1 MNLDPLADSGID
13 LTTLLLCDFAN
24 IREGMLN
31 IISGGIT
38 RIGVTNGFPTGIDA
52 TIAMSVYVHPHRVG
66 QVHSGR
72 LIMRYPDTIEEIAR
86 IEFQFE
92 GDAELNPGEGLNF
105 HFALPLQT
113 IAAPRAG
120 QIDISVTIDDSP
132 AGLVSFWMQDA
143 PGSGH

>member
-1 MNLDPLADSGID
+1 MNLDSLADSGVD
-13 LTTLLLCDFAN
+13 LTALLLCDFAN

-52 TIAMSVYVHPHRVG
+52 TVAMSVYVHPHRVG

-113 IAAPRAG
+113 IAAPRPG

-143 PGSGH
+143 PGNGH

>member
-1 MNLDPLADSGID
+1 MNLDDFDSTGLD

-52 TIAMSVYVHPHRVG
+52 TVAMSVYVHPHRVG

-113 IAAPRAG
+113 IAAPRPG

-143 PGSGH
+143 PANGH

>member
-13 LTTLLLCDFAN
+13 LTALLLCDYAN

-31 IISGGIT
+31 ILSGGIT
-38 RIGVTNGFPTGIDA
+38 RIGSTHGFPTAIDA
-52 TIAMSVYVHPHRVG
+52 TVAMSVYVHPHRVG
-66 QVHSGR
+66 EVHTGR
-72 LIMRYPDTIEEIAR
+72 LVMRYPDTIEEIAR

-113 IAAPRAG
+113 IAATRAG
-120 QIDISVTIDDSP
+120 QIDISVTIDEAP
-132 AGLVSFWMQDA
+132 AGLLSFWMQDA
-143 PGSGH
+143 SEGDH

>member
-1 MNLDPLADSGID
+1 MSQLIIYKSEAGNA
-13 LTTLLLCDFAN
+13 
-24 IREGMLN
+24 ML
-31 IISGGIT
+31 IIPAPNC
-38 RIGVTNGFPTGIDA
+38 GV
-52 TIAMSVYVHPHRVG
+52 S
-66 QVHSGR
+66 
-72 LIMRYPDTIEEIAR
+72 IEEIAR

-113 IAAPRAG
+113 IAAPRPG

-143 PGSGH
+143 PQ